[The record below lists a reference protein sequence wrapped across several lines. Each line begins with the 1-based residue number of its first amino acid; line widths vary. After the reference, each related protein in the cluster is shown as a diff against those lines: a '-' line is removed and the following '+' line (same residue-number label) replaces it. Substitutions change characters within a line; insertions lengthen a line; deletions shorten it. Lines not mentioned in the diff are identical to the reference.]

1 MPNRLVNSEDHVQQL
16 ALCRSMWIV
25 SSPARTQTSPTRTST
40 SSELGWATHIT
51 NERFLMSRPQLQ
63 PAAALVIILDTH
75 RLRHIG
81 AAARRW
87 PAALSTSSSINTAV
101 GELTARTTFAHS

>member
-1 MPNRLVNSEDHVQQL
+1 M
-16 ALCRSMWIV
+16 
-25 SSPARTQTSPTRTST
+25 
-40 SSELGWATHIT
+40 SSELDWATYIT
-51 NERFLMSRPQLQ
+51 NERFLMPKPQLQ
-63 PAAALVIILDTH
+63 PAAALVIMLHSH

-101 GELTARTTFAHS
+101 SETNLI